1 MDGGREHF
9 RGFLPIRF
17 VIAEARDDARLVV
30 VAPEERVPAA
40 ARRHLLLPVGKELL
54 ELVEVRRHERP
65 LVAILVIDLQVME
78 AERHG
83 EFVLRGIRV
92 ADAAADG
99 RRAHLADRHH
109 AVDAGIVHKLLKI
122 FVHVRAVRVVFAA
135 VARRIVLERA
145 LADEVHD
152 VETEPLDA
160 TRFPEA
166 EDVLELFAHG
176 GILPVEIGLRD
187 VEKMEVRLVKTRYI
201 LPRRAAEL

>member
-1 MDGGREHF
+1 MSGLCNGAEA
-9 RGFLPIRF
+9 FLPPQKR
-17 VIAEARDDARLVV
+17 VV
-30 VAPEERVPAA
+30 YLYGAPAS
-40 ARRHLLLPVGKELL
+40 GKTTL
-54 ELVEVRRHERP
+54 
-65 LVAILVIDLQVME
+65 
-78 AERHG
+78 
-83 EFVLRGIRV
+83 
-92 ADAAADG
+92 G
-99 RRAHLADRHH
+99 RRLALALDCAFVDLD
-109 AVDAGIVHKLLKI
+109 AVIVHKLLKI